1 MFFSWLRRRRRRK
14 LLATPFPDAW
24 RRLLGRLP
32 FYATLSEDES
42 ARLRDILRVIVV
54 EKNWQGC
61 GGLAMS
67 DEIKVTVSA
76 SAALL
81 LLNLE
86 HNYYRRL
93 QSIVVY
99 PSTIVAHDRR
109 HAGGIV
115 TEGRQPVLGLAFLRG
130 PVVLA
135 WDSVV
140 QGVQNPRDGRNVVLH
155 EFAHKLD
162 MLDDLA
168 DGTPQLEGHEHYQEW
183 VRVMTEEDE
192 DLVEADIKGRR
203 TVLDKYGATNP
214 AEFFAVAT
222 ECFFEKSRTL
232 KRKEPELYDVL
243 RSFYKQDPAERGE
256 A

>member
-1 MFFSWLRRRRRRK
+1 MLFSWLKRRRRRK

-24 RRLLGRLP
+24 RPFLERLP
-32 FYATLSEDES
+32 FYATLSEDEA
-42 ARLRDILRVIVV
+42 ARLRELLRVIVA

-61 GGLAMS
+61 GGLTMT

-93 QSIVVY
+93 QSILIY
-99 PSTIVAHDRR
+99 PSTIVTDSRQR
-109 HAGGIV
+109 VGGLLTV
-115 TEGRQPVLGLAFLRG
+115 GRQPVLGLAFLRG
-130 PVVLA
+130 PVVFA

-140 QGVQNPRDGRNVVLH
+140 QGLQNPGDGRNVVLH

-162 MLDDLA
+162 MLDGLA
-168 DGTPQLEGHEHYQEW
+168 DGTPQLERKEHYEEW
-183 VRVMTEEDE
+183 VRVMTEEFE
-192 DLVEADIKGRR
+192 GLVEADTQGRR

-232 KRKEPELYDVL
+232 RRKVPELYGVL
-243 RSFYKQDPAERGE
+243 QSFYQQDPAERGRT
-256 A
+256 

>member
-1 MFFSWLRRRRRRK
+1 MLFSWLRHRRRRK
-14 LLATPFPDAW
+14 LLASPFPDGW
-24 RRLLGRLP
+24 HTYLERLP
-32 FYATLSEDES
+32 FYATLSADNAS
-42 ARLRDILRVIVV
+42 RLRDTLRVIVA
-54 EKNWQGC
+54 EKHWEGC
-61 GGLAMS
+61 GGLHMN

-93 QSIVVY
+93 RSIVVY
-99 PSTIVAHDRR
+99 PTTIVAQNHGRIGR
-109 HAGGIV
+109 LSTV
-115 TEGRQPVLGLAFLRG
+115 GRQPVLGLAFLRG
-130 PVVLA
+130 PVVLV

-140 QGVQNPRDGRNVVLH
+140 HGLQNPNDGRNVVLH

-168 DGTPQLEGHEHYQEW
+168 DGTPHLEEDEHYKEW
-183 VRVMTEEDE
+183 VRVMTEEYE
-192 DLVEADIKGRR
+192 DLVEAETKGQR

-232 KRKEPELYDVL
+232 KRKQPELYTIL
-243 RSFYKQDPAERGE
+243 QSFYKQNPAARRR
-256 A
+256 